1 MPYWKHHRLP
11 YNFFIIIL
19 LYVFFYNTHLFAHTT
34 IPITY
39 GGNVNLTL
47 GRLAGVR
54 SGSERISGY
63 GWLSTYHKINDD
75 YFISSTLGIS
85 LEGQSANTM
94 ILNDM
99 SVGFHSQKNQLLI
112 GRTLNAAGRLHH
124 DIIDFGAP
132 GGGSDNNPISYFYNG
147 NYTTNAAQRLTLP
160 FTKRI
165 AYYAKPYK
173 EYLALGISYAP
184 DIGTYHAENYHFFAE
199 APVKDE
205 VSVAFNAEAQIKNI
219 YIGVTSG
226 YTQAYRPFNPFY
238 PPTLIT
244 ATQYS
249 IFVKEKL
256 SQEKFYNFYEINR
269 GCLDDKNTE
278 AKAEAKA
285 KDCRIGFQISK
296 IKNRYTRNIGVQHRL
311 NNNAL
316 QPSHNAD
323 YFIGWSWSMQPNVR
337 IGFETILRIEEAR
350 INETNQIHSDFNW
363 LTGIQ
368 YRF

>member
-1 MPYWKHHRLP
+1 MPYWKHHILL
-11 YNFFIIIL
+11 YNFFIIFL
-19 LYVFFYNTHLFAHTT
+19 LYVFFYNTHLLADNT

-39 GGNVNLTL
+39 GGNINLTL

-54 SGSERISGY
+54 SGTERISGY

-75 YFISSTLGIS
+75 YFMSSTLGVS
-85 LEGQSANTM
+85 LEGQSANTI

-99 SVGFHSQKNQLLI
+99 SVGLHSQKNQLLI
-112 GRTLNAAGRLHH
+112 GRTLNASGKLHH

-147 NYTTNAAQRLTLP
+147 NYTTNVAQRLTLP

-184 DIGTYHAENYHFFAE
+184 QIGTYHAENYQFFAE
-199 APVKDE
+199 APIKDE
-205 VSVAFNAEAQIKNI
+205 VSAAFNSEIQINKV
-219 YIGVTSG
+219 YIGITSG
-226 YTQAYRPFNPFY
+226 YTQAYRTFNQVHSFG
-238 PPTLIT
+238 LIT

-256 SQEKFYNFYEINR
+256 SQEKFYNLYEVNR
-269 GCLDDKNTE
+269 GCLDDKNT
-278 AKAEAKA
+278 

-316 QPSHNAD
+316 NPSHNAD

-337 IGFETILRIEEAR
+337 IGFETILRIEETKKQD
-350 INETNQIHSDFNW
+350 TNQIRSDFNW

>member
-1 MPYWKHHRLP
+1 MPYWKHHRLL
-11 YNFFIIIL
+11 YNFLVIIL
-19 LYVFFYNTHLFAHTT
+19 FYIFFYHTFVYAQNKV
-34 IPITY
+34 PINY
-39 GGNVNLTL
+39 GGNINLTL

-54 SGSERISGY
+54 SGNERISGY

-85 LEGQSANTM
+85 LEGQSANTF

-99 SVGFHSQKNQLLI
+99 SIGFHSKKNQLLI

-147 NYTTNAAQRLTLP
+147 NYTTNVAQKLTLP

-173 EYLALGISYAP
+173 DYLGVGISYAP
-184 DIGTYHAENYHFFAE
+184 YIGTYHAENYQFFAK
-199 APVKDE
+199 APVTDE
-205 VSVAFNAEAQIKNI
+205 ISVAFNSEAVIKNI
-219 YIGVTSG
+219 YIGISSG
-226 YTQAYRPFNPFY
+226 YTQAYRPFNRFY
-238 PPTLIT
+238 TSGIIT

-269 GCLDDKNTE
+269 GCLDD
-278 AKAEAKA
+278 AHS

-311 NNNAL
+311 NNNFL

-323 YFIGWSWSMQPNVR
+323 YFIGWSWSMHKNVR
-337 IGFETILRIEEAR
+337 IGFETILRIEEAKKQ
-350 INETNQIHSDFNW
+350 ETNQIRSDFNW